1 MEKRKLNWPLWA
13 GSLSA
18 IIAFFSYFLFFA
30 KFPITRDF
38 PWANFLLFALAGTFL
53 AVGLRRAFARPPS
66 YGGKISGPLLTILSA
81 AVLGF
86 FCYSIFVESR
96 DLPSAAG
103 APDLVKRPQSF
114 HYLTRVGRRCPWR
127 SYFPLPLQLSPDQG
141 VLQEVSC
148 SSSTG
153 AIGDPSVTPSCGVSS
168 KICTHSKRWEF
179 ARSPS
184 A

>member
-38 PWANFLLFALAGTFL
+38 PWANFLLFALASTFL

-81 AVLGF
+81 AFLGF

-96 DLPSAAG
+96 DLPSAAS
-103 APDLVKRPQSF
+103 APRLGEKAPEFS
-114 HYLTRVGRRCPWR
+114 
-127 SYFPLPLQLSPDQG
+127 LSDASG
-141 VLQEVSC
+141 KTVSL
-148 SSSTG
+148 
-153 AIGDPSVTPSCGVSS
+153 A
-168 KICTHSKRWEF
+168 ELL
-179 ARSPS
+179 S